1 MTRQEA
7 EYVYGWLENSYQRNY
22 RDADLRQK
30 ATAID
35 NLTKVFAQFSYAD
48 VRAEYERI
56 YAVQKNEPHPS
67 EVRANLMRGGD
78 RRQSAAAP
86 EVDPYEVLRKHPK
99 YADMER
105 AYGARAVRRAAK
117 LCVETARC
125 DELKFRIEHDTPCR
139 EGRFR

>member
-7 EYVYGWLENSYQRNY
+7 EYVYGWLENSYPRNY

-35 NLTKVFAQFSYAD
+35 NLTKVFAQFAYAE
-48 VRAEYERI
+48 VQAEYERI
-56 YAVQKNEPHPS
+56 YSNQKNEPHPS

-86 EVDPYEVLRKHPK
+86 EVDPYEELRKHPK
-99 YADMER
+99 WDQMCH
-105 AYGARAVRRAAK
+105 AYGERECIRAAK
-117 LCVETARC
+117 LCVETATIG
-125 DELKFRIEHDTPCR
+125 ELTFRLRYENI
-139 EGRFR
+139 

>member
-7 EYVYGWLENSYQRNY
+7 EYVYGWLENSYPRNY

-30 ATAID
+30 ATMID
-35 NLTKVFAQFSYAD
+35 NLTKVFAHNTYAE
-48 VRAEYERI
+48 VQAEYERI

-67 EVRANLMRGGD
+67 EVRANLRGETKLK
-78 RRQSAAAP
+78 AAAP
-86 EVDPYEVLRKHPK
+86 DVDPYEVLRKHPK

-105 AYGARAVRRAAK
+105 AYGVRATRRAAK

-125 DELKFRIEHDTPCR
+125 DELKFRLEHDTPCR
-139 EGRFR
+139 EGRFH

>member
-1 MTRQEA
+1 MTRVEA
-7 EYVYGWLENSYQRNY
+7 EYIYGWIENSYPRNY

-30 ATAID
+30 ATMID
-35 NLTKVFAQFSYAD
+35 NLTNVFAHNTYAE
-48 VRAEYERI
+48 VQAEYERI

-99 YADMER
+99 WDDICR
-105 AYGARAVRRAAK
+105 AYGERTVRRAAK

-125 DELKFRIEHDTPCR
+125 DELKFRLEHDTPCR
-139 EGRFR
+139 EGRCR

>member
-7 EYVYGWLENSYQRNY
+7 EYVYGWLENSYPRNY

-30 ATAID
+30 ATMID
-35 NLTKVFAQFSYAD
+35 NLTKVFAQFAYAD
-48 VRAEYERI
+48 VQAGYERI
-56 YAVQKNEPHPS
+56 YATQKNEPHPS

-117 LCVETARC
+117 LCVETASIG
-125 DELKFRIEHDTPCR
+125 ELKFRLEHDTPCC
-139 EGRFR
+139 EGRFH